1 MNRRH
6 GASLIEL
13 MVVIAILTVIFGL
26 VGVLFHRL
34 FQAEQLSARTTVA
47 EITTM
52 RLADQFRR
60 DIHAAQSAKRS
71 EATGEALP
79 TLELKSSGDAPT
91 ILYTG
96 GLNKVQRDVRQGQK
110 SIAHETY
117 RLPSCRVTF
126 PPSPTDPESEG
137 SNQRPSFVTL
147 YLERP
152 HATVTVAAQAQ
163 PPLRGIVLDA
173 ELGRDQRLAA
183 TLSRP
188 KRAEDKTP

>member
-1 MNRRH
+1 MNRRR

-13 MVVIAILTVIFGL
+13 MVVVAILTVIFGL

-34 FQAEQLSARTTVA
+34 FHAEQLSARTTVT

-60 DIHAAQSAKRS
+60 DIHAAESVKRS
-71 EATGEALP
+71 EATDEALP
-79 TLELKSSGDAPT
+79 TLELKNSGDAPT

-96 GLNKVQRDVRQGQK
+96 GLNKIQRDVMQGQK
-110 SIAHETY
+110 SVAHETY

-126 PPSPTDPESEG
+126 PQSQSEPEVEESD
-137 SNQRPSFVTL
+137 QHTSFITL

-152 HATVTVAAQAQ
+152 HATVTVSEQAQ
-163 PPLRGIVLDA
+163 PPLRAIVIDA

>member
-1 MNRRH
+1 MNRRR

-34 FQAEQLSARTTVA
+34 FQAEQLSARTTVT

-60 DIHAAQSAKRS
+60 DIHAAQFVERP
-71 EATGEALP
+71 EATGESLP

-91 ILYTG
+91 IRYTG
-96 GLNKVQRDVRQGQK
+96 GLNKLQRDVMQGQK
-110 SIAHETY
+110 SVAHETY
-117 RLPSCRVTF
+117 RLPSCSITF
-126 PPSPTDPESEG
+126 PKSQTDPEAEDSDKHT
-137 SNQRPSFVTL
+137 SFVTL

-152 HATVTVAAQAQ
+152 HATVTVSPQAR
-163 PPLRGIVLDA
+163 PPLRGIVIDA
-173 ELGRDQRLAA
+173 ELGRDERLAA

-188 KRAEDKTP
+188 QRAEDKTP

>member
-1 MNRRH
+1 MNRRR

-13 MVVIAILTVIFGL
+13 MVVISILTVILGL

-34 FQAEQLSARTTVA
+34 FQAEQLSTRTTVA

-71 EATGEALP
+71 DATSEALP
-79 TLELKSSGDAPT
+79 TLELKNPGDAPT

-96 GLNKVQRDVRQGQK
+96 GLNKIQRDVMRGQK
-110 SIAHETY
+110 SVAHETY
-117 RLPSCRVTF
+117 RLPSCRITF
-126 PPSPTDPESEG
+126 PKSQTEPEIEESDKHT
-137 SNQRPSFVTL
+137 SFVTL

-152 HATVTVAAQAQ
+152 QAPVTVSAQAR
-163 PPLRGIVLDA
+163 PPLRGIVIDA

-188 KRAEDKTP
+188 QRAEDKTP

>member
-1 MNRRH
+1 MNRRR

-34 FQAEQLSARTTVA
+34 FQAEQLSARTTVT

-60 DIHAAQSAKRS
+60 DIHAAESVKRS
-71 EATGEALP
+71 EATDAALP
-79 TLELKSSGDAPT
+79 TLELKNLGDTPT

-96 GLNKVQRDVRQGQK
+96 GLNRIQRDVMQGQK
-110 SIAHETY
+110 SVAHETY
-117 RLPSCRVTF
+117 RLPSCRITF
-126 PPSPTDPESEG
+126 PTSQTELEVED
-137 SNQRPSFVTL
+137 SNQRTSFVTL

-152 HATVTVAAQAQ
+152 HATVTVAEQARS
-163 PPLRGIVLDA
+163 PFRGIVIDA

-188 KRAEDKTP
+188 QRAEDKTP